1 MRIIIVGG
9 GIVGYSLAEYLLKE
23 KHRLCL
29 VEVDSHLCQTVS
41 ERLDLQVING
51 SGSSPAVLKQAGIAG
66 ADMLLAVTPNN
77 EVNMVAC
84 SIAAQHDVK
93 QRIARLRGE
102 EYAETSKLIDL
113 ERVGITS
120 VIHPE
125 RVLVDQVLQYVQTP
139 HSVQSAN
146 FEDGKMLMRGYEVTE
161 KMPLANKTPREI
173 REQIAPETV
182 LFSALVRN
190 GVGMI
195 PDGNTRIEPGDDVYA
210 LFPRESLERFMGLVG
225 LEKKPSRKIIITGF
239 SYATMVLAQALED
252 MDTYQVTYVDPDLK
266 HAEQAAAMFSKIE
279 VLHGDCTEDELLR
292 ELYVDHASFFIA
304 VSDSPDYNM
313 LSALLAK
320 AEGAHEVIATTT
332 DMRHNKL
339 YSSIGI
345 DHVINPRLTTARE
358 ILEIISRGHIGAVV
372 QLSDVDIQAVRFNV
386 DADSDV
392 AGAKVRKI
400 ATKLKKGSI
409 IGVIIRKDRM
419 ILPDGETIIEPDDHV
434 IVITHRRN
442 LPTLSRLFKPRHFF
456 KRS

>member
-23 KHRLCL
+23 GHRLCL
-29 VEVDSHLCQTVS
+29 IEVDQHLCQTIS
-41 ERLDLQVING
+41 EKLDLQVING
-51 SGSSPAVLKQAGIAG
+51 SGSSPAVLKEAGIAG
-66 ADMLLAVTPNN
+66 ADMILAVTPVN
-77 EVNMVAC
+77 EVNIVAC

-102 EYAETSKLIDL
+102 EYAGESGLIELD
-113 ERVGITS
+113 RVGITS

-125 RVLVDQVLQYVQTP
+125 KVLVDQILQFVQTP

-146 FEDGKMLMRGYEVTE
+146 FEGGRILMRGYQVTE
-161 KMPLANKTPREI
+161 SMPLAGKTPREI
-173 REQIAPETV
+173 REQIAPDTV
-182 LFSALVRN
+182 LFSAIVRK
-190 GVGMI
+190 GEGMI
-195 PDGNTRIEPGDDVYA
+195 PDGSMTIEPGDTLYS
-210 LFPRESLERFMGLVG
+210 LFPVKSLERFLALVG
-225 LEKKPSRKIIITGF
+225 FEKKPSRKVIVTGD
-239 SYATMVLAQALED
+239 SYSTLVMVQALEELD
-252 MDTYQVTYVDPDLK
+252 AFQVTYVNPDYR
-266 HAEQAAAMFSKIE
+266 HAEQAAAMFSKTE
-279 VLHGDCTEDELLR
+279 VLNGDGTDDELLR
-292 ELYVDHASFFIA
+292 ELNVDRASFFIA

-339 YSSIGI
+339 YKSIGI

-372 QLSDVDIQAVRFNV
+372 RLTDVDIQAVRFNV
-386 DADSDV
+386 DPASDIV
-392 AGAKVRKI
+392 GVKVRNI

-409 IGVIIRKDRM
+409 IGVIVRTDKM
-419 ILPDGETIIEPDDHV
+419 ILPDGETVIEANDHV

-442 LPTLSRLFKPRHFF
+442 LPMLSRLFKPRRLF
-456 KRS
+456 KRG